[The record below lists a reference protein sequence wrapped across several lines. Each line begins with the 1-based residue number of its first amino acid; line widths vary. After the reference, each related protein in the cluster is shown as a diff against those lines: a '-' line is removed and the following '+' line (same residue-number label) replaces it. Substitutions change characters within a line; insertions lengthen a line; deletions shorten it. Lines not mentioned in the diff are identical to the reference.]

1 MNDAGAHL
9 SVTPIPQQAVPSM
22 KPDLSAAAALL
33 ILTLCSC
40 AGAPARAPLP
50 LARKVDLARFMG
62 PWHVIAAIPASLEK
76 NAYDAV
82 ESYAQN
88 PDGSIATTYTFR
100 EGAFDGKPKR
110 FTPRGFVVD
119 RVDNSTWGMRFIW
132 PFKAEYLIS
141 YLSEDYGVTIIAR
154 TKRDYVW
161 IMARNP
167 SIDDNEYA
175 RLVALVKDWG
185 YDTTRL
191 RKFPQSGK

>member
-1 MNDAGAHL
+1 MTRIPFNAVVFCL
-9 SVTPIPQQAVPSM
+9 STLA
-22 KPDLSAAAALL
+22 
-33 ILTLCSC
+33 LCSC
-40 AGAPARAPLP
+40 ASTPVRDPLP
-50 LARKVDLARFMG
+50 LAKKVDLQRFMG
-62 PWHVIAAIPASLEK
+62 PWRVIAAIPASLEK

-82 ESYAQN
+82 ESYAMD

-141 YLSEDYGVTIIAR
+141 YLSDDYSVTVIAR
-154 TKRDYVW
+154 SKRDYVW
-161 IMARNP
+161 IMARSP
-167 SIDDNEYA
+167 SIPEAEYQ
-175 RLVALVKDWG
+175 RLVAMIASWG

-191 RKFPQSGK
+191 RRYPQPSS